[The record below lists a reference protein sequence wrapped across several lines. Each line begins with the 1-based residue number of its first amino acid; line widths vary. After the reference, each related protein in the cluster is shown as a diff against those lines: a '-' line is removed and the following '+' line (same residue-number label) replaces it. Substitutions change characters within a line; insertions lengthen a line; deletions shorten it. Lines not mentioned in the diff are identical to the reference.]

1 MAGPGAPKTP
11 RQDLLEAIEAYATSK
26 SVDDKLL
33 QKLAMVNL
41 AQTLKKYDIV
51 APVPNPPAPIVEA
64 AEKAIEA
71 KKAPARK
78 PAARKPRATKK
89 TS

>member
-11 RQDLLEAIEAYATSK
+11 RQDLLEAIEAYAASK

-64 AEKAIEA
+64 AEKAVEA